1 MSESRSSR
9 LFSSLVF
16 GSSTTSR
23 RGSGFAGFGLDGD
36 AVGFFG
42 STTCLGFGFGGGGG
56 IGRAAFGFGAL
67 GAAEGGAA
75 TSSTEITWGGEPTRV
90 VGEYSDTATAP
101 T

>member
-1 MSESRSSR
+1 
-9 LFSSLVF
+9 
-16 GSSTTSR
+16 
-23 RGSGFAGFGLDGD
+23 
-36 AVGFFG
+36 
-42 STTCLGFGFGGGGG
+42 LGFGFGGGGG